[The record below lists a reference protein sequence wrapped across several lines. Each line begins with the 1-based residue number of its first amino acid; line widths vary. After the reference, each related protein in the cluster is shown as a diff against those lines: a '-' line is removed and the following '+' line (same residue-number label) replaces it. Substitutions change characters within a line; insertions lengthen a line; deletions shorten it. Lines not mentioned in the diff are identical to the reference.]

1 MRFRA
6 KYPLVILFILAAIA
20 ILGWAVMV
28 LWNLVVPASFAGAHA
43 LDYPHALGLLV
54 LCRILF
60 GGFRGHRG
68 GWGRGHWRRWAAMT
82 AQEREQ
88 MFKHGSSR
96 C

>member
-6 KYPLVILFILAAIA
+6 KYPAVLLFILAAIA
-20 ILGWAVMV
+20 VLASAVMW
-28 LWNLVVPASFAGAHA
+28 LWNLVVPALFAGAHNI
-43 LDYPHALGLLV
+43 DYPHALGLLV

-68 GWGRGHWRRWAAMT
+68 GWRRGHWRRWAAMT
-82 AQEREQ
+82 PQEREQ
-88 MFKHGSSR
+88 ILKQGSSH